1 MAAADR
7 PADVTSLLHAWRDGD
22 PAALDR
28 LMPVVYG
35 ELRRLAHR
43 RMLGERPDHT
53 LQTSALV
60 NEAYLRLLDAN
71 QIDWK
76 NRAHFLAVSATL
88 MRRILVEFARSH
100 GSQKKGG
107 GRGRLELDEATVPE
121 RHRLEDFLE
130 LDDVLAKLAVF
141 DARKARVV
149 ELRFF
154 GGLTPDETAEVLG
167 VSADTVFRDWR
178 LAKAWLKQQMTR

>member
-1 MAAADR
+1 MAADDR
-7 PADVTSLLHAWRDGD
+7 SADVTSLLHAWRDGH
-22 PAALDR
+22 PAALDQ
-28 LMPVVYG
+28 LMPVVYA
-35 ELRRLAHR
+35 ELRTLAHR

-71 QIDWK
+71 RIDWK
-76 NRAHFLAVSATL
+76 NRAHFLAVCATL
-88 MRRILVEFARSH
+88 MRRILVEFARAH

-107 GRGRLELDEATVPE
+107 GRGRVQLDEAMVQE

-130 LDDVLAKLAVF
+130 LDEVLAKLAAF

-149 ELRFF
+149 ELRYF
-154 GGLTPDETAEVLG
+154 GGLTPDETAEALG
-167 VSADTVFRDWR
+167 VSSDTVFRDWR
-178 LAKAWLKQQMTR
+178 LAKAWLREQMTR

>member
-22 PAALDR
+22 PAALDQ
-28 LMPVVYG
+28 LMPVVYE

-43 RMLGERPDHT
+43 RMLGERRDHT

-71 QIDWK
+71 QVDWK

-100 GSQKKGG
+100 DSQKKGG
-107 GRGRLELDEATVPE
+107 RRGRVELDEAMVQE
-121 RHRLEDFLE
+121 RHRLEDLLE
-130 LDDVLAKLAVF
+130 LDEVLAKLAAF

-167 VSADTVFRDWR
+167 VSSDTVFRDWR
-178 LAKAWLKQQMTR
+178 LARAWLKQQITR